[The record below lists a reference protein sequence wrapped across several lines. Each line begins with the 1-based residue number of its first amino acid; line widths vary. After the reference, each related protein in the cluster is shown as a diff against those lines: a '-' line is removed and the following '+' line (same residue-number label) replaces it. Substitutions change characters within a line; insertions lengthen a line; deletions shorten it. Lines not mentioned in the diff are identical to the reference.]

1 MYYIAKK
8 DNFLQIWINLGFVQ
22 QATTKLESFSYNTQ
36 VCTRS
41 SIDIYSKFKFVN
53 KRFSQYFFHIVSTT
67 VKITQYYETCK
78 NTAKTVWGGSG
89 QAFKESVAINK
100 AMSPF
105 QVIISEA
112 NIFQWTTS
120 PNKRV
125 VTLTAESKMSGNIRE
140 QNYFYM
146 PIDNPKHNQTIYLRY
161 TVQVHYTMNI
171 TVI

>member
-1 MYYIAKK
+1 M
-8 DNFLQIWINLGFVQ
+8 
-22 QATTKLESFSYNTQ
+22 
-36 VCTRS
+36 R
-41 SIDIYSKFKFVN
+41 
-53 KRFSQYFFHIVSTT
+53 H
-67 VKITQYYETCK
+67 
-78 NTAKTVWGGSG
+78 AKTL
-89 QAFKESVAINK
+89 QRQYKEEAGKPLKNLLLSIK
-100 AMSPF
+100 QCLHF